1 MDRLRFDTVSPRSD
15 YRGSPCLGKG
25 LRADAGDFPGLTGAA
40 PSDRG
45 LGMLS
50 RYFSV
55 PLFALAALALA
66 MLGPDSAMSQQ
77 DATAPESI
85 ANPSGLPIPRW
96 VSIRAK
102 EANLRTGP
110 GARYP
115 IDWVLQ
121 RRNLPAEVIGEFEN
135 WRQIK
140 VQDGTVGW
148 VHKSMLSG
156 KRMATVTSPRSRM
169 RQSPDDRAP
178 VAAFVENGVIVA
190 LNGCETTWCRVSIDS
205 HGVAGWLPRSALWG
219 IYDDET
225 VGR

>member
-1 MDRLRFDTVSPRSD
+1 MSRS
-15 YRGSPCLGKG
+15 
-25 LRADAGDFPGLTGAA
+25 LRACFCG
-40 PSDRG
+40 
-45 LGMLS
+45 
-50 RYFSV
+50 FSL
-55 PLFALAALALA
+55 LFALWAFAPAAA
-66 MLGPDSAMSQQ
+66 QQ
-77 DATAPESI
+77 DTGAQIAP

-121 RRNLPAEVIGEFEN
+121 RRNLPAEVIGEFAN

-156 KRMATVTSPRSRM
+156 KRMATVKDSRVRM
-169 RQSPDDRAP
+169 RLDPDADAP
-178 VAAFVENGVIVA
+178 IAAFVEAGVIVT
-190 LNGCETTWCRVSIDS
+190 LRGCETTWCQASLAS
-205 HGVAGWLPRSALWG
+205 HGVDGWLPRSALWG
-219 IYDDET
+219 LYENET